1 MFMAQAPYASTY
13 VGGYDRRGWTQVQ
26 IPAKGSVTIGG
37 PIDKD
42 ICFHMGG
49 TEYISNTT
57 VKRLTVDTRY
67 DTMAAVVSE
76 GNWKTG
82 GTAIIASGDNYPDAL
97 AASGLAG
104 EPMLRSY

>member
-57 VKRLTVDTRY
+57 VKRFEIILSLLRCGALD
-67 DTMAAVVSE
+67 
-76 GNWKTG
+76 GITG
-82 GTAIIASGDNYPDAL
+82 TT
-97 AASGLAG
+97 
-104 EPMLRSY
+104 SYYGG

>member
-57 VKRLTVDTRY
+57 VKRLTEYLIYCGPLLLRLGAITGFDGYCVSGPWLLRFEA
-67 DTMAAVVSE
+67 MA
-76 GNWKTG
+76 G
-82 GTAIIASGDNYPDAL
+82 
-97 AASGLAG
+97 
-104 EPMLRSY
+104 

>member
-57 VKRLTVDTRY
+57 VKRLDIIFDLLWSVAI
-67 DTMAAVVSE
+67 AA
-76 GNWKTG
+76 G
-82 GTAIIASGDNYPDAL
+82 GHYGF
-97 AASGLAG
+97 
-104 EPMLRSY
+104 